1 MTSKLKIFGIW
12 LVIGL
17 IFFMAVGLIFKPI
30 MTVAMLAFLVTLEIV
45 LLAPVLHLIMLWNY
59 ENGVARSIAVTAI
72 CITLAI
78 AACLMP
84 FVLILFG
91 FSAT

>member
-12 LVIGL
+12 FVIGL
-17 IFFMAVGLIFKPI
+17 IFFMAVALISSPI
-30 MTVAMLAFLVTLEIV
+30 MTFAVLTFLVTLEIV
-45 LLAPVLHLIMLWNY
+45 LVAPVLHLIMLWNY

-72 CITLAI
+72 CIALAI

-84 FVLILFG
+84 FALILFG
-91 FSAT
+91 FSVT